1 MYAKL
6 SSLKIFA
13 YTIII
18 TYLTVIFQR
27 LEKYYLSV
35 LGLSSWDKGFLGEI
49 LLVEVKEG
57 LNLLANFYCASNCFA
72 LRGFLD

>member
-13 YTIII
+13 YITII

-49 LLVEVKEG
+49 LLVGVKEG
-57 LNLLANFYCASNCFA
+57 LNLLANFYCASNCFTVTA
-72 LRGFLD
+72 LSD

>member
-6 SSLKIFA
+6 SSLKIFV

-18 TYLTVIFQR
+18 TYLTVISQR

-35 LGLSSWDKGFLGEI
+35 LGLNSSDKGFLGEI
-49 LLVEVKEG
+49 LLVGGEG
-57 LNLLANFYCASNCFA
+57 GLEFTC
-72 LRGFLD
+72 

>member
-13 YTIII
+13 YITII

-35 LGLSSWDKGFLGEI
+35 LGLSYWDKGFLGGDF
-49 LLVEVKEG
+49 VSGGEG
-57 LNLLANFYCASNCFA
+57 GLEFTC
-72 LRGFLD
+72 